1 MFSLGCFP
9 YELENKHAPTI
20 RSFVDDVLKSF
31 GLKLDS
37 EKFVVTDN
45 EPTMLCTFST
55 NSKRVGCS
63 DHYINKQLQ
72 HTFTTKKIDGQFG
85 NCDIVQCLFDS
96 IKSIVSKIR
105 QSHKQI
111 NLSKQLFSYSPT
123 RFSGAFAMLN
133 VFLEIFAEINHVVD
147 QQLLTDYSL
156 IDQDVLS
163 NVCSFLLSFNTV
175 IQALSGD
182 QRPTLH
188 RVLPFKQYL
197 INKCEIV
204 VAGDGYIKQIKSFLS
219 MICTMD

>member
-1 MFSLGCFP
+1 MREKRLFLR
-9 YELENKHAPTI
+9 KIT
-20 RSFVDDVLKSF
+20 LKIIF
-31 GLKLDS
+31 
-37 EKFVVTDN
+37 
-45 EPTMLCTFST
+45 FST
-55 NSKRVGCS
+55 KFCFHAHEKRRPQDVS
-63 DHYINKQLQ
+63 IALDFLAQETQVSHAHAKRSS
-72 HTFTTKKIDGQFG
+72 TRAATTYVYNKKIDGQFV

-147 QQLLTDYSL
+147 QQSLTDYSL